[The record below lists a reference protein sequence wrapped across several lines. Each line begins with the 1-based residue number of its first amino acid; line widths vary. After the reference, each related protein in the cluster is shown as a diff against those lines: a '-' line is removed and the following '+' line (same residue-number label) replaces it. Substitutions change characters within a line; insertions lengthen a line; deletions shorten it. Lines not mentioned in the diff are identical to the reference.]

1 MKEEWR
7 DIKGYEGYYQVS
19 NMGRVCALPRQVY
32 DKNGHIKR
40 LRFRILATKLS
51 SGLYPRASLS
61 KDNNLDVRTV
71 HKLVAEAF
79 LPAPIDSTYVIDHI
93 NRRREDNRAV
103 NLRWV
108 SLSENYANSEYAR
121 QQSSRFRGV
130 TLDKKDAHWVAQI
143 GFNQSIR
150 RLGRFNSEI
159 EAARAYDAF
168 CIEHKL
174 DRVLNYA

>member
-32 DKNGHIKR
+32 DKNGRIKR

-51 SGLYPRASLS
+51 SGAYPRAGLS
-61 KDNNLDVRTV
+61 KDNIVNICMV
-71 HKLVAEAF
+71 HTLVANAF
-79 LPAPIDSTYVIDHI
+79 LPAPSSSSYVIDHI
-93 NRRREDNRAV
+93 NRRRDDNRAE

-108 SLSENYANSEYAR
+108 SVSENYANSEYAR
-121 QQSSRFRGV
+121 LQSSRFRGV
-130 TLDKKDAHWVAQI
+130 TLDKKCERWVAQI
-143 GFNQSIR
+143 GFNRSIH
-150 RLGRFNSEI
+150 RLGRFKSEI
-159 EAARAYDAF
+159 DAARAYDAF

-174 DRVLNYA
+174 DRVLNHA